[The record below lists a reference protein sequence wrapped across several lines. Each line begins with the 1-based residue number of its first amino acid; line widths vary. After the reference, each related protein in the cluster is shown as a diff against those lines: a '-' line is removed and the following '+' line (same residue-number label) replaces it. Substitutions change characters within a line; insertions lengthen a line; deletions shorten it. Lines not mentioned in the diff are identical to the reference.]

1 MQESKA
7 IKDYRQKL
15 LADIETKRKPLR
27 EKEESTKALQEELKK
42 EGPKMSASRRRSQE
56 EKLAAELKELR
67 RLKEDIDTEIAKM
80 ERELTQQALRDIE
93 KVIKKIAK
101 KEDYAIVF
109 EKNAAGIVY
118 FKDSVDITESIIAD
132 YDKR

>member
-1 MQESKA
+1 
-7 IKDYRQKL
+7 
-15 LADIETKRKPLR
+15 
-27 EKEESTKALQEELKK
+27 
-42 EGPKMSASRRRSQE
+42 MSSSRRKSQE
-56 EKLAAELKELR
+56 EKLATELKELR
-67 RLKEDIDTEIAKM
+67 RLKEDIEVEIGKM

-101 KEDYAIVF
+101 KEDYAIIF

-118 FKDSVDITESIIAD
+118 FKDSVDITESIITD